1 MDRKVAKELLHVRDW
16 LDRAHDVVAR
26 GHEAYTTD
34 ELLQEAGDSL
44 MMKLGE
50 AAGRLARAGVEPP
63 PGVAWTDA
71 IANRNWLIHQ
81 YDEIDR
87 ALTWVTLSRDLTSWR
102 VALTEMFSEAQAS
115 LALPG
120 GKPAP
125 RL

>member
-1 MDRKVAKELLHVRDW
+1 LT
-16 LDRAHDVVAR
+16 RAQDVVAR
-26 GHEAYTTD
+26 GQETYTTD

-50 AAGRLARAGVEPP
+50 AAGRLARAGVEAP

-102 VALTEMFSEAQAS
+102 VALTEMFIEAQTS

-120 GKPAP
+120 ANDGN
-125 RL
+125 R

>member
-1 MDRKVAKELLHVRDW
+1 
-16 LDRAHDVVAR
+16 
-26 GHEAYTTD
+26 
-34 ELLQEAGDSL
+34 

-50 AAGRLARAGVEPP
+50 AAGRLARAGIVPP

-102 VALTEMFSEAQAS
+102 VALTEMFSGAQAS
-115 LALPG
+115 LAAPG
-120 GKPAP
+120 ANEGKP
-125 RL
+125 

>member
-16 LDRAHDVVAR
+16 LDRAQDVVAR
-26 GHEAYTTD
+26 GHEAYATD

-87 ALTWVTLSRDLTSWR
+87 ALTWVSLSRDLASWR
-102 VALTEMFSEAQAS
+102 VAMTEMFSGAQAS

-120 GKPAP
+120 ATDGK
-125 RL
+125 R